1 MFAVQHPRD
10 KQPFRTKNLSSWN
23 VVIVDLALG
32 SDTIFAIATGLPI
45 YKQDATVESEYYF
58 ETPVTAACLAQRGF
72 APRQRS
78 RTQTQLPRV
87 LIARTLHLL
96 LLRTTRMV

>member
-10 KQPFRTKNLSSWN
+10 EQPFRTKNLSSWN

-58 ETPVTAACLAQRGF
+58 ETPVTA
-72 APRQRS
+72 PRQRS